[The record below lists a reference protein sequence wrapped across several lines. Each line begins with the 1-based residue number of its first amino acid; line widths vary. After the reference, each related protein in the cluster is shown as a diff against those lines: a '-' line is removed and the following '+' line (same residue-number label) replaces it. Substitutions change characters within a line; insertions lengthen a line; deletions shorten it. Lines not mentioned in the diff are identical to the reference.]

1 MTGPETEEK
10 KLSNSRGYSL
20 RVIAL
25 CLCMNSVLS
34 VLTVFIYDR
43 YFAEKVAVVDI
54 RGYLM
59 DRKNM
64 FLTGRITE
72 KEFAESVDN
81 IEKALRKTDKR
92 TVVLMG
98 DAVVRNAEKI
108 NIDN

>member
-1 MTGPETEEK
+1 MTDPTIEGDRLKAGKT
-10 KLSNSRGYSL
+10 LTAGMFTL
-20 RVIAL
+20 LL
-25 CLCMNSVLS
+25 CINAVVSIIS
-34 VLTVFIYDR
+34 ISIYDR
-43 YFAEKVAVVDI
+43 YFAQKVAVVDI
-54 RGYLM
+54 RGYLI

>member
-10 KLSNSRGYSL
+10 KLITNRVSL
-20 RVIAL
+20 CVIAL
-25 CLCMNSVLS
+25 CLCMNTVLS
-34 VLTVFIYDR
+34 VITVSIYDR
-43 YFAEKVAVVDI
+43 YYAQKVAVVDI
-54 RGYLM
+54 RGYLI

-72 KEFAESVDN
+72 KEFAESADN
-81 IEKALRKTDKR
+81 IEKVLRKTNNR

-108 NIDN
+108 TIDN

>member
-1 MTGPETEEK
+1 MTDPKTEEK
-10 KLSNSRGYSL
+10 KLITSMGYSVRML
-20 RVIAL
+20 AL

-34 VLTVFIYDR
+34 VLTFSIYDK
-43 YFAEKVAVVDI
+43 YFAQKVAVVDI

-64 FLTGRITE
+64 FLAGRITE

-81 IEKALRKTDKR
+81 IENALRKTNNR

-108 NIDN
+108 TIDN